1 MCHLED
7 EMYPQFEPSY
17 IPDAHLIK
25 ELEDIRA
32 DGAFFTSLDN
42 DLEVFI
48 LRHGQSEGNARN
60 TFQGRYDFPLSVQGE
75 KEARQAGEW
84 LRQFKPDYI
93 LASPM
98 LRAKRSAEIV
108 ASAIN
113 IDHIELDDNLIEVDT
128 GIFSGLNPEIAAQRH
143 PKIWDDFYKRS
154 WDAIPEAE
162 SSQSIY
168 ARAIMA
174 WQHIREIAAR
184 GASRIV
190 CITHGGLL
198 QWLIRSTLGVHDWL
212 PLLPISNCCIS
223 KYEIEII
230 KRNSIAFAQWTLIN
244 FHPLESS
251 DRAR

>member
-1 MCHLED
+1 
-7 EMYPQFEPSY
+7 MYPRFEPNFILDS
-17 IPDAHLIK
+17 HLIE
-25 ELEDIRA
+25 ELQALKA
-32 DGAFFTSLDN
+32 DGAFFALLDH
-42 DLEVFI
+42 DFEVFI

-60 TFQGRYDFPLSVQGE
+60 TYQGRYDFPLSAQGE

-84 LRQFKPDYI
+84 LSQFKPDYI

-98 LRAKRSAEIV
+98 LRAKKSAEIV
-108 ASAIN
+108 ASVIN
-113 IDHIELDDNLIEVDT
+113 IDRIELDDILIEVDT
-128 GIFSGLNPEIAAQRH
+128 GIFSGLDPNMAAQRH
-143 PKIWDDFYKRS
+143 PEIWKDFYKRS

-174 WQHIREIAAR
+174 WQHIREIAAM

-198 QWLIRSTLGVHDWL
+198 QWLMRSTLGVHDWL

-230 KRNSIAFAQWTLIN
+230 KRDSVAFAQWTLIN

-251 DRAR
+251 SRTK